1 MLYTSPSGHFG
12 VPLSYMTPTR
22 LAAHG
27 TVYVVLK
34 KRRDGSEVDCKL
46 VVAAARASG
55 RRAEAVAG
63 IFAERSF
70 ACHREAQIWIPIQNG
85 QGSLCFRTKLRPTA
99 HSVHL
104 SRSHFFGPGSAFG
117 APPPPLLAGADRI
130 RFRRSPWLAAISL
143 LIALVTSVTTALTS

>member
-70 ACHREAQIWIPIQNG
+70 RVPPRSPNMDTDPKRA
-85 QGSLCFRTKLRPTA
+85 GSLCSYEAKIQQR
-99 HSVHL
+99 SL
-104 SRSHFFGPGSAFG
+104 SISH
-117 APPPPLLAGADRI
+117 
-130 RFRRSPWLAAISL
+130 
-143 LIALVTSVTTALTS
+143 ALTSSARAAPLARRLRRCSRARTGSGSGGLLGWRLSPC